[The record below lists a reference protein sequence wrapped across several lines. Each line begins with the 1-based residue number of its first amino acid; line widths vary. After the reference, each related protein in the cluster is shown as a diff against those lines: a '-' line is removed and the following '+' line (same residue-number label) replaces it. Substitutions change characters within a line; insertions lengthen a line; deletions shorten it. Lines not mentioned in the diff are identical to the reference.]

1 MSTRYLLL
9 LLTDAGVPCA
19 WLSAPSVNTLCAWL
33 PRRWSGPLVGQ
44 LITAMQD
51 LARVPSAT
59 GRQYLGYLGERHAF
73 LLGEALAQ
81 EEG

>member
-1 MSTRYLLL
+1 MTTRYLLL
-9 LLTDAGVPCA
+9 LLNDAGVPCA

-59 GRQYLGYLGERHAF
+59 GRQYLGRFEEREAF
-73 LLGEALAQ
+73 LLHELLA
-81 EEG
+81 EETR